1 MATLHAYS
9 SDPRAL
15 LVLADFAS
23 TAPTTAA
30 VRLPSTGAPHRSKGA
45 FHTHQWAFSH
55 QAVGRVDVDHVQL
68 VIRSSHRRLL
78 RSCPGA
84 VLRFLR
90 VVPRSETRVR
100 GRSAAP
106 TRAPEPQH
114 ARVGLRVETD
124 PCSAPQSASPAPTL
138 ELAHRHGADDHS
150 GTYLWRLEGL
160 TAVWHAG
167 GREGTV
173 RCIQGRLWGS
183 QHSGTYLWRLR
194 PAQAPSAGTR
204 RRCAATPRRA
214 RLDRPRCGGWARA
227 ETRQAWRR
235 PDDLGRPRGY
245 RALGGHGATGAR
257 DLLRRAARGC
267 MGRALGP
274 VWPSWCARGGPAR
287 LPAAAAARR
296 PRGSPPCPF

>member
-1 MATLHAYS
+1 M
-9 SDPRAL
+9 PP
-15 LVLADFAS
+15 DFPS

-45 FHTHQWAFSH
+45 FHTYRRTFPPQP
-55 QAVGRVDVDHVQL
+55 VGRIDVGHVQL
-68 VIRSSHRRLL
+68 VIRLSRRPPLPEL
-78 RSCPGA
+78 PWA
-84 VLRFLR
+84 VARFLR
-90 VVPRSETRVR
+90 VVPRSETRVSES
-100 GRSAAP
+100 SAAP

-138 ELAHRHGADDHS
+138 ELAHRHGADGHS

-160 TAVWHAG
+160 TAVGHVG
-167 GREGTV
+167 EREMIVSDVVGSTY
-173 RCIQGRLWGS
+173 LS
-183 QHSGTYLWRLR
+183 QHSGTYLWRLLKVH
-194 PAQAPSAGTR
+194 APSAGTR

-287 LPAAAAARR
+287 LPAAAAAR
-296 PRGSPPCPF
+296 PRFRAQNRVLCGT

>member
-1 MATLHAYS
+1 M
-9 SDPRAL
+9 PP
-15 LVLADFAS
+15 DFTS
-23 TAPTTAA
+23 RGPTTAT
-30 VRLPSTGAPHRSKGA
+30 VRLPSTRAPHRSKGA
-45 FHTHQWAFSH
+45 FLAYRWAFSH

-214 RLDRPRCGGWARA
+214 RLDRPRWGGWARA
-227 ETRQAWRR
+227 EERQAWRR

-245 RALGGHGATGAR
+245 RALY
-257 DLLRRAARGC
+257 
-267 MGRALGP
+267 
-274 VWPSWCARGGPAR
+274 
-287 LPAAAAARR
+287 R
-296 PRGSPPCPF
+296 P

>member
-23 TAPTTAA
+23 AAPKTAA
-30 VRLPSTGAPHRSKGA
+30 VRLRSTGAPHRSKGA
-45 FHTHQWAFSH
+45 FHTHQWAFSQ

-138 ELAHRHGADDHS
+138 ELAHRHGADGHS

-160 TAVWHAG
+160 TAVGHVG
-167 GREGTV
+167 GRERIVSDVVGSTY
-173 RCIQGRLWGS
+173 LS
-183 QHSGTYLWRLR
+183 QHSVTYLWRLLEVHLVE
-194 PAQAPSAGTR
+194 SAERSKRVAGPKMCPPVEGVAGGAFCALKPITSSEGFCAASPWQTSERERQLGHLR
-204 RRCAATPRRA
+204 RR
-214 RLDRPRCGGWARA
+214 
-227 ETRQAWRR
+227 
-235 PDDLGRPRGY
+235 
-245 RALGGHGATGAR
+245 H
-257 DLLRRAARGC
+257 
-267 MGRALGP
+267 GRALRLALGTVGCAPLCP
-274 VWPSWCARGGPAR
+274 VARAPDPDPR
-287 LPAAAAARR
+287 SRAALRSSLVHASR
-296 PRGSPPCPF
+296 P

>member
-1 MATLHAYS
+1 M
-9 SDPRAL
+9 PP
-15 LVLADFAS
+15 DFPS

-30 VRLPSTGAPHRSKGA
+30 VRLPSTGAPRRSKGA
-45 FHTHQWAFSH
+45 FHVYRWAFSH

-138 ELAHRHGADDHS
+138 EPAHRHGADGHS
-150 GTYLWRLEGL
+150 GTYLWRLL
-160 TAVWHAG
+160 KVH
-167 GREGTV
+167 
-173 RCIQGRLWGS
+173 
-183 QHSGTYLWRLR
+183 
-194 PAQAPSAGTR
+194 APSAGTR

-214 RLDRPRCGGWARA
+214 RLDRPRWGGWARA
-227 ETRQAWRR
+227 EKRQAWRR

-245 RALGGHGATGAR
+245 RALH
-257 DLLRRAARGC
+257 
-267 MGRALGP
+267 
-274 VWPSWCARGGPAR
+274 
-287 LPAAAAARR
+287 R
-296 PRGSPPCPF
+296 P